1 MANKFLTKTKAAEQC
16 GLECAGNARTTPT
29 RGSGRNESQ
38 GALPSN
44 TAPANYTNPDNGTR
58 VLRYGV
64 DSLYLTYR
72 GSLDEKVD
80 ARLDQLK
87 HFAQSD
93 APEDKVQAVYEAGNH
108 AFEVLGRGMGRF
120 PFVLVDNWFHLQ
132 VSRVTTQAL
141 PMCLVQVS
149 SELLTR
155 SGLKKSVSAV
165 QDVVASLGKIKPP
178 VTVSRVDLCMDFET
192 EADLESIPRSAWV
205 TRSHNFQSYWEQS
218 HYSGCSFG
226 LGGDL
231 SCRLYNKT
239 LEIKKSKKTFLHGP
253 WNEAG
258 WLGEKTVW
266 RLEFQLRRSV
276 LKELRIE
283 TPVDLAHNLEGIWK
297 YAMTSWLRLT
307 IPDSDSNQ
315 TRWADHPLW
324 IKLREERWHRYPQE
338 PLYRVPKSRVP
349 TDERLFLHGLGS
361 ITSFMARE
369 NIQDIDEGFRAFQKE
384 AQFYHLTQSQRTDK
398 GLVSYMREKVKVKS
412 RKYNQLRDPKY
423 VEARAKAYRKAKEG
437 E

>member
-1 MANKFLTKTKAAEQC
+1 MAKKTSHDPAAAEQRVQS
-16 GLECAGNARTTPT
+16 EPGNAGPT
-29 RGSGRNESQ
+29 NARASGSKAEK

-44 TAPANYTNPDNGTR
+44 TAPANYTNSDNGTR
-58 VLRYGV
+58 ILRYGV
-64 DSLYLTYR
+64 DSLYLTCR
-72 GSLDEKVD
+72 GLLDKKVD

-87 HFAQSD
+87 QFAQSD
-93 APEDKVQAVYEAGNH
+93 APEDMVQAVYEAGNH
-108 AFEVLGRGMGRF
+108 SFEVLGRGMGRF

-132 VSRVTTQAL
+132 VSRVTTQSL

-155 SGLKKSVSAV
+155 SGLKSSVSAL
-165 QDVVASLGKIKPP
+165 QGVVASLGQIKSP

-192 EADLESIPRSAWV
+192 DIDLESIPRSAWV
-205 TRSHNFQSYWEQS
+205 TRSHSFQSYWEQS

-226 LGGDL
+226 LGGDI

-239 LEIKKSKKTFLHGP
+239 LEIKKSKKTYMHEP
-253 WNEAG
+253 WTEAG

-283 TPVDLAHNLEGIWK
+283 TPVDLEHNLEGIWK

-315 TRWADHPLW
+315 TRREDHPLW
-324 IKLREERWHRYPQE
+324 IKLRDERWHQYPQE
-338 PLYRVPKSRVP
+338 PLYRVSKSRVP
-349 TDERLFLHGLGS
+349 TDERLFLHGIGS

-369 NIQDIDEGFRAFQKE
+369 NIEDIDEGFRAFQKE
-384 AQFYHLTQSQRTDK
+384 AQLYHLTQSQRTDR
-398 GLVSYMREKVKVKS
+398 GLISYVREKVKVKS
-412 RKYNQLRDPKY
+412 RKYNQLRDPNY
-423 VEARAKAYRKAKEG
+423 AETRAKAYRKGKEG